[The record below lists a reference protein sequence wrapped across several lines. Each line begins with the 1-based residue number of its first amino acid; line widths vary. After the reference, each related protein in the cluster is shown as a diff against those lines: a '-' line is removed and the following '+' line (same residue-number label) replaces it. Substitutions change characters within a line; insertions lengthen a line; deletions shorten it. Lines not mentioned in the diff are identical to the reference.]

1 MEKNNK
7 VSFDVIFL
15 IISILILPIIF
26 YFTKDKSYLKL
37 LVIIIIF
44 IVFIFTISCIME
56 FKWYLERKRENKH
69 IESLKSKENKTVFDK
84 LYLQIYSE
92 KFDNNFKRLL
102 DQKNIK
108 EIRSLYSYE
117 KDINTL
123 KINFN
128 YKGFDIDLFIEE
140 NNAYYLIDTPS
151 KYDVLEENE
160 KFENEK
166 KEILSSLNFNTLDEY
181 INYLVDSINKIKEE
195 VDIFSKIYTVDNVFN
210 GRLKKRINAFTTYC
224 NKGTVIIALG
234 IIVLIMFIIL
244 TLCLAFDSE
253 FKDDHLALYI
263 IVALICVAS
272 IAFCIAYIIIGIKYH
287 KLSKIIDKDFIEQNT
302 SIIKGNPYKV
312 KVGKM
317 LRSKYS
323 DAYELIYLKLF
334 IDDSILY
341 IPFSNETIKNK
352 KNIKKVCE
360 ECKNINVELTY
371 LLESKVVIDGEK
383 PYVKIIEKYLLNGK
397 RK

>member
-1 MEKNNK
+1 MEKKNK
-7 VSFDVIFL
+7 ASFEIIFL
-15 IISILILPIIF
+15 IIGIIILAIIS
-26 YFTKDKSYLKL
+26 YYTKDDRYVKL
-37 LVIIIIF
+37 LIFTIIF
-44 IVFIFTISCIME
+44 IVFVFLLFCIID
-56 FKWYLERKRENKH
+56 FKWYLERKRKNKH
-69 IESLKSKENKTVFDK
+69 IENLKNKENKTVFDK

-108 EIRSLYSYE
+108 EIRSLFSYE
-117 KDINTL
+117 KDLKTV

-166 KEILSSLNFNTLDEY
+166 KEILSSLSFNTLDEY
-181 INYLVDSINKIKEE
+181 INYLVDSIIKIKEE
-195 VDIFSKIYTVDNVFN
+195 VDIFSRIYTVDNVFN

-244 TLCLAFDSE
+244 TLCLVFDSE

-263 IVALICVAS
+263 IMALICVAS
-272 IAFCIAYIIIGIKYH
+272 IAFCIAYIIVGIKYH
-287 KLSKIIDKDFIEQNT
+287 KLSKIIDKDFNEQNT
-302 SIIKGNPYKV
+302 SIITGKPYKV

-323 DAYELIYLKLF
+323 EAYELIYLKLF

-341 IPFSNETIKNK
+341 IPFSNETINNK

-360 ECKNINVELTY
+360 ECKTINVELKY
-371 LLESKVVIDGEK
+371 LTESKVVIDGEK

>member
-7 VSFDVIFL
+7 ASFEIIFL

-92 KFDNNFKRLL
+92 KFDNNLKKLL

-117 KDINTL
+117 KDLNTL

-166 KEILSSLNFNTLDEY
+166 KEILSSLSFNTLDEY
-181 INYLVDSINKIKEE
+181 INYLVDSINKIKED
-195 VDIFSKIYTVDNVFN
+195 VDTFSKIYSVDNVFN

-224 NKGTVIIALG
+224 NQGNEFIALG
-234 IIVLIMFIIL
+234 ILLIIFNIFMFGFSFFIEFQNDLLGIYIMLLLMFIA
-244 TLCLAFDSE
+244 LCIGA
-253 FKDDHLALYI
+253 I
-263 IVALICVAS
+263 IS
-272 IAFCIAYIIIGIKYH
+272 IVKGVKYK
-287 KLSKIIDKDFIEQNT
+287 KLSKIIDKDFNEQNT

-312 KVGKM
+312 KVGKT
-317 LRSKYS
+317 LTSKYS
-323 DAYELIYLKLF
+323 VTYELIYLKLF
-334 IDDSILY
+334 IDDSILF
-341 IPFSNETIKNK
+341 IPFSNEIIKNK

-360 ECKNINVELTY
+360 ECKNINVELKY
-371 LLESKVVIDGEK
+371 LTESKVVIDGEK

>member
-1 MEKNNK
+1 MEKKNK
-7 VSFDVIFL
+7 ASFEIIFL
-15 IISILILPIIF
+15 IISIIILAIIS
-26 YFTKDKSYLKL
+26 YYTKDDRYMKL
-37 LVIIIIF
+37 LIFTIIF
-44 IVFIFTISCIME
+44 IVFIFLLFCIID
-56 FKWYLERKRENKH
+56 FKWYLERKRKNKH
-69 IESLKSKENKTVFDK
+69 IESLKNKENKTVFDK
-84 LYLQIYSE
+84 LYLQIYNE
-92 KFDNNFKRLL
+92 KFESNFKRLL

-108 EIRSLYSYE
+108 EIRSLFSYE
-117 KDINTL
+117 KDLNTV

-166 KEILSSLNFNTLDEY
+166 KEILSSLSFNTLDEY

-195 VDIFSKIYTVDNVFN
+195 VDIFSRIYTVDNVFN

-263 IVALICVAS
+263 IMALICVAS

-287 KLSKIIDKDFIEQNT
+287 KLSKIIDKDFNEQNT

-341 IPFSNETIKNK
+341 IPFSNEIINNK
-352 KNIKKVCE
+352 KNIEKK
-360 ECKNINVELTY
+360 K
-371 LLESKVVIDGEK
+371 
-383 PYVKIIEKYLLNGK
+383 KIWYSI
-397 RK
+397 

>member
-1 MEKNNK
+1 MKKNNK
-7 VSFDVIFL
+7 ASFEIIFL

-44 IVFIFTISCIME
+44 IVVTFIISCIIE

-69 IESLKSKENKTVFDK
+69 IESLKNKENKTVFDK

-128 YKGFDIDLFIEE
+128 YKGFDIDLFIGE

-166 KEILSSLNFNTLDEY
+166 KEILSSLSFNTLDEY
-181 INYLVDSINKIKEE
+181 INYLVDSINKIKED
-195 VDIFSKIYTVDNVFN
+195 VDTFSKIYTVDNVFN

-224 NKGTVIIALG
+224 NQGNEFIALG
-234 IIVLIMFIIL
+234 ILLIIFVIFMFGSLFFNEFQNDLLGIYIMLLLMFIA
-244 TLCLAFDSE
+244 LCIGA
-253 FKDDHLALYI
+253 I
-263 IVALICVAS
+263 IS
-272 IAFCIAYIIIGIKYH
+272 IVKGVKYK
-287 KLSKIIDKDFIEQNT
+287 KLSKIIDKDFNEQNT
-302 SIIKGNPYKV
+302 STIKGNPYKV

-323 DAYELIYLKLF
+323 EAYELIYLKLF

-360 ECKNINVELTY
+360 ECKNINVELKY
-371 LLESKVVIDGEK
+371 LTESKVVIDGEK